1 MASENILK
9 QCAFLV
15 ISAFSSYMFGSVTS
29 SPDWLFLPLLRPSP
43 NPRPSSLL
51 KPLDGF
57 GEISSINITLSLLSL
72 SLSLSLMAPSNVLCL
87 SRSPTSDYHS
97 LPCRPTHQILD
108 SCNVNLQVVHR
119 IQLNKSRF
127 RLSARFERRST
138 HRLPASRPE
147 KASIAS
153 IVLFSYTSNQDW
165 DALGLGLVSSP
176 PPLMLLAWVID
187 AIMSKRSSIN

>member
-72 SLSLSLMAPSNVLCL
+72 SPSLSWHLQMYYAFLVLQLPITILCL
-87 SRSPTSDYHS
+87 AVQSTRSWTRVTSTCKLYIESNSTSHVFDF
-97 LPCRPTHQILD
+97 QLD
-108 SCNVNLQVVHR
+108 SRETIYPQTACKSTR
-119 IQLNKSRF
+119 KSLNSF
-127 RLSARFERRST
+127 HCF
-138 HRLPASRPE
+138 
-147 KASIAS
+147 I
-153 IVLFSYTSNQDW
+153 
-165 DALGLGLVSSP
+165 
-176 PPLMLLAWVID
+176 
-187 AIMSKRSSIN
+187 